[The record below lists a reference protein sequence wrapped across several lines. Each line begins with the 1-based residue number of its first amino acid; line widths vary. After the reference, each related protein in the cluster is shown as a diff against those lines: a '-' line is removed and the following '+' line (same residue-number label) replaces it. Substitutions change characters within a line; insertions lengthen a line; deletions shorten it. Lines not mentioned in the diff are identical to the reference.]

1 MYRVFTVSFLYFEDK
16 KNYYI
21 DMKMK
26 FSGRLGLYNGHHASL
41 ISRLQTSREGLRL
54 VFQIPVTM

>member
-1 MYRVFTVSFLYFEDK
+1 MYRVFTVSFLYFEE

-26 FSGRLGLYNGHHASL
+26 FSGRLGGYNGHHASL
-41 ISRLQTSREGLRL
+41 ISRLQTSRKGLLRL